1 MKGTKIMNT
10 NRIKEFRKMR
20 KLTLEELAR
29 KLNVSYSAVQKLES
43 GTVDL
48 DINWMRKI
56 SKVLEVK
63 PYELLPIDMQPDEI
77 TPEEREIL
85 RMIRK
90 SKDNNSNETTTTK
103 AS

>member
-1 MKGTKIMNT
+1 MNT

-20 KLTLEELAR
+20 KLTLEELAH

-90 SKDNNSNETTTTK
+90 SKDNSNNEPPTAK
-103 AS
+103 AE

>member
-1 MKGTKIMNT
+1 MNT

-56 SKVLEVK
+56 AEVLRVK